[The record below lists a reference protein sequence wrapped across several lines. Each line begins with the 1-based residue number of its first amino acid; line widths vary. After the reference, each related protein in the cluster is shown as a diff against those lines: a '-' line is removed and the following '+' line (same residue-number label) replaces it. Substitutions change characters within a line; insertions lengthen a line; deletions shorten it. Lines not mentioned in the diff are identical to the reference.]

1 MSRDYI
7 PKALRNRVAAQA
19 GHRCGYCRTST
30 FLVGTAFEID
40 HIVPESLGG
49 RTEEENLWLACPTCN
64 GHKSNRIAATDPAT
78 GEVVRL
84 FDPRRQEW
92 SEHFMWTTSGD
103 EIIGITPTGR
113 ATLEALQLNRPVLVY
128 ARWLWVKWGRHP
140 PED

>member
-7 PKALRNRVAAQA
+7 PKALRKRVAAQA

-30 FLVGTAFEID
+30 FLVGTEFEID
-40 HIVPESLGG
+40 HIVPESFGG

-64 GHKSNRIAATDPAT
+64 GHKSNRIAAADPAT

-84 FDPRRQEW
+84 FDPRRQRW
-92 SEHFMWTTSGD
+92 SEHFIWTASGD

-113 ATLEALQLNRPVLVY
+113 ATAEALQLNRPVLVY
-128 ARWLWVKWGRHP
+128 ARWLWVKWRCHP